1 MWYPISL
8 FSRIYCKLHICALMG
23 QKSVCFSW
31 IFILNLWLNRSTVG
45 TVTVT
50 PHGLVTVV
58 PLAHQVNNASVIQ
71 SSVPQYPTIDSWVL
85 YVITIEFPL
94 LCYAHHWRSR
104 WWEAAVLLAVGCYPT
119 AVLRVCTK
127 WPFNTLSLSLVIF
140 TDLWIQ

>member
-45 TVTVT
+45 TATVT

-71 SSVPQYPTIDSWVL
+71 SSVPQYPTTDSWVL

-94 LCYAHHWRSR
+94 LCYAHHWGSR
-104 WWEAAVLLAVGCYPT
+104 WWEAAVLLAVMRLMFWGFAQSGLLTTSVFLLSFSQIYG
-119 AVLRVCTK
+119 
-127 WPFNTLSLSLVIF
+127 FNK
-140 TDLWIQ
+140 